1 MIRLAPSST
10 SERASSQT
18 SNEVRPSGR
27 RPGGPDPVERRARS
41 TAQRPGTS
49 VAVVGAGPG
58 GLATAM
64 LLCAAGFRVTIF
76 EAQPIVGGR
85 TRHIEVRGEGHGSTP
100 GGTYRFDCGPT
111 FFMMPY
117 VLEEIF
123 SATGRRLSDYAELTR
138 LDPMYRL
145 LIGRP
150 NQSTLVVDTTQ
161 DLAAMAA
168 RLDAIEPTDGAS
180 FLRFIRDNRRKLE
193 LMTPVLRAPIRG
205 LLDLM
210 TLDGLKVLPTL
221 KPWQSLY
228 GLLSSYFKNE
238 HVRLA
243 LSFQSKYLGMSPF
256 ECPSLFSILPFIEYE
271 YGIWHPHGGCNA
283 LTKAM
288 AAVAEEE
295 GATIHCSSPVERLV
309 FEGRR
314 CTGVVVDGRTH
325 RFDHV
330 VLNADA
336 TWAMKHLIPQELRGG
351 WTDEAID
358 AKKYSCSTFMM
369 YLGVEGEVE
378 LPHHTIY
385 TSTSYRKNLEDI
397 AVTGRLSEDPSIYV
411 CNPSRIDPSLAPT
424 GDSAL
429 YVLVPT
435 PNTKAAIDW
444 NAERPRLREDAYRQ
458 LESVFGIADIRNR
471 VRAEKLVTPAD
482 WQAERI
488 NHGATF
494 NLAHSLSQM
503 LHKRPQ
509 HRLQGFDG
517 LWLVGGGTH
526 PGSGL
531 PVIFLSAEITTQL
544 LCAEAGLPSPLATPP
559 SAAAMRSNI
568 DPALS
573 ALLAETPSRSS

>member
-1 MIRLAPSST
+1 MTPEIV
-10 SERASSQT
+10 
-18 SNEVRPSGR
+18 SNGSYRT
-27 RPGGPDPVERRARS
+27 GPARRAGDRRS
-41 TAQRPGTS
+41 PKRAPIASPSAAGKTQSIG
-49 VAVVGAGPG
+49 VVGAGPG
-58 GLATAM
+58 GLASAM
-64 LLCAAGFRVTIF
+64 LLGAAGFQVTIY

-85 TRHIEVRGEGHGSTP
+85 TRAIELHAGSDRF
-100 GGTYRFDCGPT
+100 RFDCGPT

-123 SATGRRLSDYAELTR
+123 AASGRRLSDYAELTR

-150 NQSTLVVDTTQ
+150 ASAAGGGMLTIDATQ
-161 DLAAMAA
+161 DLDRMA
-168 RLDAIEPTDGAS
+168 RQLTAIEPSDGPA

-193 LMTPVLRAPIRG
+193 LMTPILRSPIRG
-205 LLDLM
+205 LFDLM
-210 TLDGLKVLPTL
+210 NASSLRAAPTI

-228 GLLSSYFKNE
+228 GLLSGYFRNE

-271 YGIWHPHGGCNA
+271 YGIWHPRGGCNA
-283 LTKAM
+283 LTAAM
-288 AAVAEEE
+288 AEVCTEH
-295 GATIHCSSPVERLV
+295 GATIRCDAPVDRLV
-309 FEGRR
+309 FEGKR
-314 CTGVVVDGRTH
+314 CVGVSVRGETH
-325 RFDHV
+325 RHDHV

-336 TWAMKHLIPQELRGG
+336 TWAMKNLIPESLRGG

-358 AKKYSCSTFMM
+358 RKRYSCSTFMM
-369 YLGVEGEVE
+369 YLGLDGKVD

-385 TSTSYRKNLEDI
+385 TSRSYRENLDNI
-397 AVTGRLSEDPSIYV
+397 AVRGRLSDDASTYV
-411 CNPSRIDPSLAPT
+411 CNPSRTDPTLAPK
-424 GDSAL
+424 GGSAL

-435 PNTKAAIDW
+435 PNTTSDIDW
-444 NAERPRLREDAYRQ
+444 DAAKPGLREAAFQQ
-458 LESVFGIADIRNR
+458 LEQVFGIKDIRRR
-471 VRAEKLVTPAD
+471 VRAEHLVTPAD
-482 WQAERI
+482 WKRERI

-503 LHKRPQ
+503 LHKRPH

-544 LCAEAGLPSPLATPP
+544 ICDEAGVACPLMTKASTTV
-559 SAAAMRSNI
+559 A
-568 DPALS
+568 
-573 ALLAETPSRSS
+573 